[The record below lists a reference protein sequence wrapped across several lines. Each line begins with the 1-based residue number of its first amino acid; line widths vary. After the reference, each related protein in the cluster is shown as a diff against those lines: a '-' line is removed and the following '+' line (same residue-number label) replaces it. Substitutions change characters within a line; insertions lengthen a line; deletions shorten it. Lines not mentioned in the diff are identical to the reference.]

1 LNLSN
6 PSVLSVVSV
15 KKEQCPQRYQCQK
28 RTVSSA
34 LSVSKKNSVLS
45 VCQCQKRTVS
55 SALSVSKKN
64 SVLSVVSV
72 KKEQCPQ
79 RCQCQKRTVS
89 SALSV
94 SKKNSVLSV
103 VSVKKEQCPQR
114 CQCQKKTMQY
124 QKLTTGETTIEFH
137 NNWLGEE
144 TVIVNGQIVSKKY
157 SVWGTNHFFTVMEDG
172 RQTRYILTTRVDA
185 NMQVV
190 IDLSKN
196 GQLIE
201 EGVSVP
207 FGSRPA
213 SPHLKLKKEGLDLL
227 KVYDLDDAL
236 EKFHEALEIKPQD
249 AEIYFH
255 MACAYSVLEKPKE
268 GFDAIKMAI
277 EHSLQDQEE
286 ILNHDMLAF
295 LRMHQAF
302 ESFLNSGFKEYDEKL
317 LENPE
322 N

>member
-15 KKEQCPQRYQCQK
+15 KKEQCPQRY
-28 RTVSSA
+28 
-34 LSVSKKNSVLS
+34 
-45 VCQCQKRTVS
+45 QCQKRTVS

-103 VSVKKEQCPQR
+103 VSVSVLSVVSVKKNSVLSVVSVKKKQCPQR

>member
-45 VCQCQKRTVS
+45 VFSVKKRTVSSALSVSKKNSVLSVFSVKKKQCPQRFQCQKRTVS

-64 SVLSVVSV
+64 SVLSVF
-72 KKEQCPQ
+72 
-79 RCQCQKRTVS
+79 
-89 SALSV
+89 
-94 SKKNSVLSV
+94 
-103 VSVKKEQCPQR
+103 SVKKEQCPQR
-114 CQCQKKTMQY
+114 CQCQKKT
-124 QKLTTGETTIEFH
+124 
-137 NNWLGEE
+137 NWLGEE

-236 EKFHEALEIKPQD
+236 EKFREALEIKPQD